1 MAWKTKYL
9 SLTKDQKERGVIY
22 SSILIVTNNPSCDR
36 TLHEVMADDPDRH
49 EKIRNLKDVTFFKNM
64 ARDFGWN
71 VINEVRQ

>member
-1 MAWKTKYL
+1 MAWKTKHL

-36 TLHEVMADDPDRH
+36 ILHEVMADDPDRY

-64 ARDFGWN
+64 AMDFGWN